1 MNLIFFTFA
10 FVFTVDGVDTD
21 FFVIFLE
28 SSQIF
33 TGFREF
39 TFFHTFTNIPVDKGS
54 LGVHQ
59 IELVVKSGPCFGNGG
74 GVREHA
80 DGSLDLG
87 KIATWN
93 NGWWL
98 VIDTDFETSWAPINE
113 LDGSLGLDV
122 GNGGVDIL
130 GDNITSVPM

>member
-1 MNLIFFTFA
+1 MDESTF
-10 FVFTVDGVDTD
+10 G
-21 FFVIFLE
+21 I
-28 SSQIF
+28 
-33 TGFREF
+33 
-39 TFFHTFTNIPVDKGS
+39 HK
-54 LGVHQ
+54 
-59 IELVVKSGPCFGNGG
+59 IELMIESGPSLSNGG
-74 GVREHA
+74 GVGQHA

-98 VIDTDFETSWAPINE
+98 VVDTDFETSWAPINE

-130 GDNITSVPM
+130 GDNITTVQKAA